1 MTSRTLSRPQFT
13 AAALAL
19 GTALTLS
26 ACGGS
31 ATPLA
36 APAALPATSAKNAM
50 SDTTS
55 MPATT
60 PTA

>member
-19 GTALTLS
+19 GIALTLS

-36 APAALPATSAKNAM
+36 APAASSHADKTHVRQDGDA
-50 SDTTS
+50 
-55 MPATT
+55 
-60 PTA
+60 

>member
-36 APAALPATSAKNAM
+36 APAASTAM
-50 SDTTS
+50 SDKTHVRQDGD
-55 MPATT
+55 A
-60 PTA
+60 